1 MMQAL
6 LGIIRGDREFRERIV
21 AMGGYDV
28 SEMGKVIGVY

>member
-6 LGIIRGDREFRERIV
+6 LGIISGDKEFRDHIV
-21 AMGGYDV
+21 SMGGYDT